1 MCVYANS
8 MVPLCATT
16 CAKAFKAKLYMN
28 PTWIALQC
36 MRKETFS

>member
-16 CAKAFKAKLYMN
+16 CAKAFQAKLYMN
-28 PTWIALQC
+28 PT
-36 MRKETFS
+36 

>member
-28 PTWIALQC
+28 PP
-36 MRKETFS
+36 R